1 LLLIGQLN
9 LPSTMHEEEFIDIDD
24 LANEELPPNWEDVI
38 LQEVVN
44 GTTTDSKSQEDDEED
59 VAEDPPK
66 VVSRSMCS
74 RSMSD
79 VLTYVKTQPS
89 MPLHVI
95 TMARVLQCEIVQ
107 NAFKKQTTS
116 DSYLK

>member
-1 LLLIGQLN
+1 
-9 LPSTMHEEEFIDIDD
+9 
-24 LANEELPPNWEDVI
+24 LPPNWEDVI

-79 VLTYVKTQPS
+79 VLTYVETQPG

-95 TMARVLQCEIVQ
+95 TMARVLQCEIEKHVVQ